1 MSHPEHDRPK
11 DASAYALARMELRAS
26 GYPELR
32 VDGQPVPLKLKR
44 GLALL
49 VYLSEL
55 GRKVARSRLAE
66 LLWPDAALEI
76 GRSRLRRLS
85 HEVNTQLGYDLL
97 VGDGDA
103 LWLAGDGMALA
114 SDVAGV
120 RAAAQQVLAASD
132 SDVALATLEPL
143 CAPSASGLLDG
154 FELESDSFMA
164 WRDSR
169 RTEHQQQLMRALT
182 KLATQAN
189 DSGQPGRS
197 AEAASALV
205 RIDPLADAGHAA
217 LLAARA
223 RLGDAAGVEAAYFA
237 CAEILRDELGIR
249 PSVRIESAYAQAQRQ
264 LALSPG
270 EPFQPVDAAAP
281 IHFADS
287 EDGTLAYL
295 RLGSPQAPCG
305 TLVVLFG
312 LWSHVE
318 VAWEHAGIRAVL
330 QRLAQRFQVVL
341 LDRRGIGLSERLALP
356 QALSAGV
363 QDLDTVRRALG
374 VEQLWLLGSSVVG
387 AIAIEYAS
395 TYPARVRGLMLYA
408 AHARGSWA
416 EDYPWALRP
425 EQRAAWLAQLQSAWG
440 LATSLERFA
449 PSLAED
455 EPARHWWARM
465 LRQAASR
472 NSLPAI
478 LRAFASVDVRGRL
491 GTLRAPTLIV
501 QREGDRIVRS
511 GVARYLAAQIPGAE
525 LCLLAGEDHLLWAG
539 DTSAVLDALED
550 FVQRS
555 ASH

>member
-1 MSHPEHDRPK
+1 MPESDRLSGAP
-11 DASAYALARMELRAS
+11 AQARIELRAS

-32 VDGQPVPLKLKR
+32 IDGQPVPLKLKR

-49 VYLSEL
+49 VVLSER
-55 GRKVARSRLAE
+55 GRKAARSQLAE

-76 GRSRLRRLS
+76 GRARLRRLS
-85 HEVNTQLGYDLL
+85 HEVNALLGHDVL

-103 LWLAGDGMALA
+103 LWLASDGMSLA
-114 SDVAGV
+114 SDIAGV
-120 RAAAQQVLAASD
+120 RSAALQVLAAPYAD
-132 SDVALATLEPL
+132 AAQAALDML
-143 CAPSASGLLDG
+143 CAPQVSGLLDG
-154 FELESDSFMA
+154 FELESESFMA

-169 RTEHQQQLMRALT
+169 RVEHQQLLVRALT
-182 KLATQAN
+182 KLAAWTS
-189 DSGQPGRS
+189 DSGQPGQA
-197 AEAASALV
+197 AEAASALI

-223 RLGDAAGVEAAYFA
+223 QLGDAAGVEAAYFA
-237 CAEILRDELGIR
+237 CAEMLRAELGIR
-249 PSVRIESAYAQAQRQ
+249 PSVQIEAAYAQALRQ
-264 LALSPG
+264 LALRPG
-270 EPFQPVDAAAP
+270 ERLPPADAAAP
-281 IHFADS
+281 LHFADS

-295 RLGSPQAPCG
+295 RLGSPQARCG
-305 TLVVLFG
+305 TLIVLFG

-330 QRLAQRFQVVL
+330 ERLAQRFQVVL

-356 QALSAGV
+356 QAMSAGV
-363 QDLDTVRRALG
+363 KDLDAVRRALS
-374 VEQLWLLGSSVVG
+374 VEQVWLLGSSVGG

-395 TYPARVRGLMLYA
+395 VHPQRVQGLMLYA
-408 AHARGSWA
+408 AHARGTWA
-416 EDYPWALRP
+416 DDYPWALKP

-455 EPARHWWARM
+455 EAARHWWARM

-478 LRAFASVDVRGRL
+478 LRAFASVDVRDRL
-491 GTLRAPTLIV
+491 GTLRVPTLVV
-501 QREGDRIVRS
+501 QREGDHIVRD
-511 GVARYLAAQIPGAE
+511 GVARYLAARVPGAE
-525 LCLLAGEDHLLWAG
+525 LRLLPGEDHLLWAG
-539 DTSAVLDALED
+539 DTGAVLDALED

-555 ASH
+555 ASP

>member
-1 MSHPEHDRPK
+1 M
-11 DASAYALARMELRAS
+11 
-26 GYPELR
+26 
-32 VDGQPVPLKLKR
+32 
-44 GLALL
+44 
-49 VYLSEL
+49 
-55 GRKVARSRLAE
+55 
-66 LLWPDAALEI
+66 
-76 GRSRLRRLS
+76 
-85 HEVNTQLGYDLL
+85 
-97 VGDGDA
+97 
-103 LWLAGDGMALA
+103 
-114 SDVAGV
+114 
-120 RAAAQQVLAASD
+120 
-132 SDVALATLEPL
+132 
-143 CAPSASGLLDG
+143 
-154 FELESDSFMA
+154 
-164 WRDSR
+164 
-169 RTEHQQQLMRALT
+169 
-182 KLATQAN
+182 
-189 DSGQPGRS
+189 
-197 AEAASALV
+197 
-205 RIDPLADAGHAA
+205 
-217 LLAARA
+217 
-223 RLGDAAGVEAAYFA
+223 
-237 CAEILRDELGIR
+237 
-249 PSVRIESAYAQAQRQ
+249 
-264 LALSPG
+264 
-270 EPFQPVDAAAP
+270 
-281 IHFADS
+281 
-287 EDGTLAYL
+287 
-295 RLGSPQAPCG
+295 
-305 TLVVLFG
+305 
-312 LWSHVE
+312 
-318 VAWEHAGIRAVL
+318 
-330 QRLAQRFQVVL
+330 L

-449 PSLAED
+449 PSLADD
-455 EPARHWWARM
+455 EAARHWWARM

-501 QREGDRIVRS
+501 QREGDRIVRA

>member
-1 MSHPEHDRPK
+1 MCHPEHDRAK
-11 DASAYALARMELRAS
+11 DAPAYAQARIELRAI
-26 GYPELR
+26 GYPELWI
-32 VDGQPVPLKLKR
+32 DGQPAPLKLKR

-55 GRKVARSRLAE
+55 GRKAARSHLAE
-66 LLWPDAALEI
+66 LLWPDAVLET

-85 HEVNTQLGYDLL
+85 HEVNAQLGRDVL

-103 LWLAGDGMALA
+103 LWLAGDGAPLA

-120 RAAAQQVLAASD
+120 RAAAQQVLAAAD
-132 SDVALATLEPL
+132 EAVALAALDLL
-143 CAPSASGLLDG
+143 CAPLASGLLDG

-169 RTEHQQQLMRALT
+169 RAEHQQLLMRALA
-182 KLATQAN
+182 KLATRAN
-189 DSGQPGRS
+189 ESGQPVRA
-197 AEAASALV
+197 AEAAGALI

-237 CAEILRDELGIR
+237 CAEMLREELGIR
-249 PSVRIESAYAQAQRQ
+249 PSVLIESAYAQAQRQ
-264 LALSPG
+264 LALRPG
-270 EPFQPVDAAAP
+270 DALPPLDAAAP
-281 IHFADS
+281 IEFADS

-318 VAWEHAGIRAVL
+318 LAWEHAAIRAVL
-330 QRLAQRFQVVL
+330 QRLAQCFQVVL

-387 AIAIEYAS
+387 AVAIEYAS
-395 TYPARVRGLMLYA
+395 TYPARVQGLMLYA

-425 EQRAAWLAQLQSAWG
+425 EQRAAWLAQLQSSWG
-440 LATSLERFA
+440 LATSLERFS
-449 PSLAED
+449 PSLADD
-455 EPARHWWARM
+455 EAARHWWARM

-491 GTLRAPTLIV
+491 GTLLAPTLIV
-501 QREGDRIVRS
+501 QREGDRIVRA

-525 LCLLAGEDHLLWAG
+525 LCLLPGEDHLLWAG

-550 FVQRS
+550 FVQRIVPP
-555 ASH
+555 

>member
-1 MSHPEHDRPK
+1 MPHPEHTPAK
-11 DASAYALARMELRAS
+11 EAPAYAQARIELLAVS
-26 GYPELR
+26 YPELR
-32 VDGQPVPLKLKR
+32 IDGQPMPLKLKR

-55 GRKVARSRLAE
+55 GRKVARSHLAE
-66 LLWPDAALEI
+66 LLWPDAALET

-85 HEVNTQLGYDLL
+85 HEVNAQLGQDIL

-103 LWLAGDGMALA
+103 LWLAGDGTPLA

-120 RAAAQQVLAASD
+120 RATAQQVLAAAND
-132 SDVALATLEPL
+132 ATPLAALDLL
-143 CAPSASGLLDG
+143 CAPLASGLLDG
-154 FELESDSFMA
+154 FELESDSYMA

-169 RTEHQQQLMRALT
+169 RAEHQQLLMRALT
-182 KLATQAN
+182 KLAARAN
-189 DSGQPGRS
+189 ESGQPARA
-197 AEAASALV
+197 AEAASALI

-237 CAEILRDELGIR
+237 CAEVLREELGIR
-249 PSVRIESAYAQAQRQ
+249 PSVLIEAAYAQAQRH
-264 LALSPG
+264 LALRPG
-270 EPFQPVDAAAP
+270 EPLPSIDAAAP
-281 IHFADS
+281 IQFADS

-295 RLGSPQAPCG
+295 CLGSPQAPYG

-318 VAWEHAGIRAVL
+318 VAWEHAAIRTVL

-395 TYPARVRGLMLYA
+395 VYPARVRGLMLYA

-449 PSLAED
+449 PSLADD
-455 EPARHWWARM
+455 EAARHWWARM

-525 LCLLAGEDHLLWAG
+525 QCLLPGEDHLLWAG
-539 DTSAVLDALED
+539 DSSVVLDALED
-550 FVQRS
+550 FAQRNMLP
-555 ASH
+555 